1 MVWKVEVIVCVGVW
15 DACLRFQI
23 FIFFVNSNLT
33 YLLFREQ
40 KSLFI
45 VYSTVYVLKNIK
57 NGFHGIIHTFKNYFI
72 TILSV
77 FSFSNNKFNPN
88 GPTMWNKIN

>member
-1 MVWKVEVIVCVGVW
+1 MIVRVGVW
-15 DACLRFQI
+15 DACPRFQI

-57 NGFHGIIHTFKNYFI
+57 NEFYGIIHTFKNYFI
-72 TILSV
+72 TIFSV
-77 FSFSNNKFNPN
+77 FGFSNNKFNPN
-88 GPTMWNKIN
+88 GPYVYIF